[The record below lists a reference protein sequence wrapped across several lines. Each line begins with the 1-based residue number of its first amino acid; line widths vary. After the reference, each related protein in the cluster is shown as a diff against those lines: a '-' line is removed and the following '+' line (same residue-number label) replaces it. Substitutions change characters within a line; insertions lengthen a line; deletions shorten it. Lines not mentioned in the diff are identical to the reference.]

1 MRKFNKSKALKNLN
15 NKNNNRTKKYSIII
29 SIVILVV
36 AIIYFS
42 FARFEANSTYS
53 LISGTIAHPIVN
65 LKQYILNL
73 KTMDLQYDGEKT
85 LGEYGTPDNNL
96 RYVGSDPDNYVYF
109 NCNTNNPNEMNEETC
124 EVWRIIGIMTDIEDE
139 EGVTENRIAIIRNDS
154 IGMYSWD
161 SSSSDVNDGSGINQ
175 WGASGTYEG
184 ADLMRELNT
193 DYLGNIT
200 VGTDGK
206 WYNSYLNNKNNPMPS
221 IKLNSNAQQ
230 MIETVKWYTGAS
242 DGNNKIYAKNLYA
255 GERNTAKTGKECLS
269 GSTCNDNVNRTGNWV
284 GKVGLMYYSDIMY
297 AIEQNNK
304 SYCFNIALNKLKS
317 SDTNGMCLNQSWIY
331 SDLNEWTLSIIYLFS
346 DAYGVASIDTTDA
359 IRTDVAAEPFNVRPV
374 VYLKQDV
381 MIAGG
386 NGTDGSSYKLIMQ

>member
-1 MRKFNKSKALKNLN
+1 MKRFNKSKALRNLN
-15 NKNNNRTKKYSIII
+15 NKNNNRTKKYSIIF
-29 SIVILVV
+29 SVAILIV

-42 FARFEANSTYS
+42 FARFESNSTYS
-53 LISGTIAHPIVN
+53 LINGTIAQPIVN
-65 LKQYILNL
+65 LKQYILNR
-73 KTMDLQYDGEKT
+73 KTMDLQYDGEET

-124 EVWRIIGIMTDIEDE
+124 EVWRIIGIMTDIEDDD
-139 EGVTENRIAIIRNDS
+139 GVTENRIAIIRNDS

-161 SSSSDVNDGSGINQ
+161 TSSNTVNDGSGINQ

-206 WYNSYLNNKNNPMPS
+206 WYSNYLNNKNNPMPS
-221 IKLNSNAQQ
+221 IQLNSNAQQ

-242 DGNNKIYAKNLYA
+242 DGNDKIYAKDLYA
-255 GERNTAKTGKECLS
+255 NERNSTKTGKKCLS

-284 GKVGLMYYSDIMY
+284 GKVGLMYYSDLMY
-297 AIEQNNK
+297 AIVQNNK
-304 SYCFNIALNKLKS
+304 SYCFNIALDEFKTSEKKE
-317 SDTNGMCLNQSWIY
+317 TCLNQSWIFN
-331 SDLNEWTLSIIYLFS
+331 DLDEWTLSIVYLMG
-346 DAYGVASIDTTDA
+346 DAYGVVSVDPSYG
-359 IRTDVAAEPFNVRPV
+359 IRTNVAAEPFNVRPV
-374 VYLKQDV
+374 VYLKQNV

>member
-1 MRKFNKSKALKNLN
+1 MHKFNKNKALKKIN
-15 NKNNNRTKKYSIII
+15 NKNNKKAKTFSVVVA
-29 SIVILVV
+29 IVILIG

-42 FARFEANSTYS
+42 FARFESTQSFS
-53 LISGTIAHPIVN
+53 LINGTIAQPIVN

-73 KTMDLQYDGEKT
+73 KTLDLEYDGEET
-85 LGEYGTPDNNL
+85 LGEYGTFDNNL
-96 RYVGSDPDNYVYF
+96 RYVGRDPDNYVYF

-161 SSSSDVNDGSGINQ
+161 TSSTNVNDGSGINQ

-206 WYNSYLNNKNNPMPS
+206 WYDSYLNYKNTPMPS
-221 IKLNSNAQQ
+221 VNLNSNAQQ

-242 DGNNKIYAKNLYA
+242 DGDKKINAKNLYA
-255 GERNTAKTGKECLS
+255 DERNSTKTGKKCLT
-269 GSTCNDNVNRTGNWV
+269 GGTCNDNVNRTGNWV
-284 GKVGLMYYSDIMY
+284 GKVGLMYYSDLMY
-297 AIEQNNK
+297 AIVQNNK
-304 SYCFNIALNKLKS
+304 SYCLNITLDELEESDNKS
-317 SDTNGMCLNQSWIY
+317 MCLNQSWIFN
-331 SDLNEWTLSIIYLFS
+331 DLDEWTLSIIYLIG
-346 DAYGVASIDTTDA
+346 DAYGVVSVDPSYG
-359 IRTDVAAEPFNVRPV
+359 IRTDVAAEAFNVRPV
-374 VYLKQDV
+374 VYLKQNV